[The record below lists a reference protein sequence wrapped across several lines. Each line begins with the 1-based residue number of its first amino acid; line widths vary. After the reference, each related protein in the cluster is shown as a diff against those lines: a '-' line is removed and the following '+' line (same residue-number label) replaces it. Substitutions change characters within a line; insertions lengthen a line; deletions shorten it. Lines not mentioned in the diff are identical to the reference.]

1 MKKKTSKDTIKRQ
14 LNDFEDISPF
24 KGIVLK
30 EKKEPEVAKKRAV
43 APPKKP
49 SEIVQGYNPN
59 ASFAD
64 ILYSYEHSG
73 NPYSM
78 PKSTQKAIKSKK
90 TDFGAILD
98 KWEGKSTVK
107 AVAKDTAK
115 SSYKP
120 TKSFADILS
129 QYEGTP
135 AEAAKPK
142 KKEKEAEIVKENT
155 PYKRESKEYKAT
167 KDFGELLSAFENK
180 DEKKKT
186 SVKAAVES
194 IEVNV
199 SQKESVEILSENL
212 FKRNS
217 EYKRDPAAA
226 WSVLGEN
233 ESFVRPKKPIEKI
246 EAKEEVKDEAKP
258 IAKTYKPEK
267 NFADIL
273 KEFES
278 THAIKPIIEEKKEDS
293 LDKEE
298 PNTLFKE
305 SDDVK
310 RSSRAAWSVLGGN
323 NSFKRDEATN
333 KDLPDIEPSASKSA
347 YNPTKDFSDI
357 LSEFNDENVKTFEE
371 ILKEKGE
378 ESKKRVQTI
387 NELRMLRPQATLDL
401 HQLTQ
406 DEAESAIKEFLSECK
421 DNGIRKISIITG
433 KGLHSEDGIGV
444 LRSVT
449 ERVLDESGLVS
460 EKKSAPFN
468 AGGSGALWI
477 ILKA

>member
-14 LNDFEDISPF
+14 LNDFKDVSPF
-24 KGIVLK
+24 EGIVLK
-30 EKKEPEVAKKRAV
+30 EKKEPEKPKKKVAV
-43 APPKKP
+43 PPKKP

-78 PKSTQKAIKSKK
+78 PKSSQKAIKSQK
-90 TDFGAILD
+90 TDFGSILD
-98 KWEGKSTVK
+98 KWEGKSTAKSVK
-107 AVAKDTAK
+107 SDTAK

-120 TKSFADILS
+120 TRSFGDILS
-129 QYEGTP
+129 QYEGVP
-135 AEAAKPK
+135 AESPKPQ
-142 KKEKEAEIVKENT
+142 KKEKEVAKEKT
-155 PYKRESKEYKAT
+155 PYKREIKEYKAT
-167 KDFGELLSAFENK
+167 KGFGEILDSFENK
-180 DEKKKT
+180 DKKKNIAE
-186 SVKAAVES
+186 KAEETVER
-194 IEVNV
+194 
-199 SQKESVEILSENL
+199 KEPLNEEIEILSENL
-212 FKRNS
+212 FKKSS
-217 EYKRDPAAA
+217 EYKRDPAAS

-233 ESFVRPKKPIEKI
+233 ESFVRPEKPLEKVEI
-246 EAKEEVKDEAKP
+246 KEEVKPVSKP
-258 IAKTYKPEK
+258 YKPEK
-267 NFADIL
+267 DFADIL
-273 KEFES
+273 QEFDKSHEIKKSVIEAKREEVKEAES
-278 THAIKPIIEEKKEDS
+278 NP
-293 LDKEE
+293 
-298 PNTLFKE
+298 LFKE
-305 SDDVK
+305 SEDVR
-310 RSSRAAWSVLGGN
+310 RSSRASWSVLGGN
-323 NSFKRDEATN
+323 NSFKRDDAMN
-333 KDLPDIEPSASKSA
+333 KDLPEIEPSAPKYVYS
-347 YNPTKDFSDI
+347 PTKDFSDI
-357 LSEFNDENVKTFEE
+357 LSEFKDDNVKTFEE

-406 DEAESAIKEFLSECK
+406 DEAEKAIKEFLSECRE
-421 DNGIRKISIITG
+421 NGIRKISIITG

-460 EKKSAPFN
+460 EKKSAPLN

>member
-14 LNDFEDISPF
+14 LNDFHDISPF
-24 KGIVLK
+24 EGIILK
-30 EKKEPEVAKKRAV
+30 EKKETEKPKKKV
-43 APPKKP
+43 IPQPKKP

-78 PKSTQKAIKSKK
+78 PKSTQKEIKNKK
-90 TDFGAILD
+90 TDFGSILD
-98 KWEGKSTVK
+98 KWEGKSNIKTTK
-107 AVAKDTAK
+107 KTESAK

-120 TKSFADILS
+120 TKSFKDILS
-129 QYEGTP
+129 QYEGVTEEDVQP
-135 AEAAKPK
+135 QKKSPEAV
-142 KKEKEAEIVKENT
+142 KEKT

-167 KDFGELLSAFENK
+167 KDFGEILSSFENK
-180 DEKKKT
+180 DIKKKEP
-186 SVKAAVES
+186 VKVAEETVI
-194 IEVNV
+194 IEEAP
-199 SQKESVEILSENL
+199 KEETVEILSENL
-212 FKRNS
+212 FKKNS
-217 EYKRDPAAA
+217 EYKRDPAAS
-226 WSVLGEN
+226 WSVLGN
-233 ESFVRPKKPIEKI
+233 NDSFVRVEKPVEKV
-246 EAKEEVKDEAKP
+246 EARNEVKPLSKP
-258 IAKTYKPEK
+258 YKPEK
-267 NFADIL
+267 DFAEIL
-273 KEFES
+273 KEYDSSHE
-278 THAIKPIIEEKKEDS
+278 IKPVVETLNVVEEDES
-293 LDKEE
+293 ASIN
-298 PNTLFKE
+298 PLFKE

-310 RSSRAAWSVLGGN
+310 RAPRASWSVLGGN
-323 NSFKRDEATN
+323 NSFKRDDSIN
-333 KDLPDIEPSASKSA
+333 KDLPEIDQSASKYV
-347 YNPTKDFSDI
+347 YNPTKDFSAI
-357 LSEFNDENVKTFEE
+357 LEEFKDEDVKTFEE

-387 NELRMLRPQATLDL
+387 NELRLLRPQATLDL

-406 DEAESAIKEFLSECK
+406 DEAENAIKEFLSECK

-444 LRSVT
+444 LKSVT

-460 EKKSAPFN
+460 EKKSAPLN